1 MKIWNIVLTAQP
13 LMDVPKHVRM
23 IKCYAQ
29 QKLASSVAKRK
40 RCADQDQR
48 MTMRNTVHKQPTV
61 QLCVSQWKSIA
72 QEVPMTMDVKIL
84 ICALKTTEIS
94 MAIYAQSIAPKT
106 VMMNKCFVQ
115 EHEVQSMV
123 ATVLT
128 NVKTKGLINGE
139 KRPEIH
145 VPDGVQEYAQITKYY
160 VQVESTLVTAA
171 QPKRFVERPSRIL
184 TECFVRVK
192 NSPYTLKVRSSE
204 KTEIEEVVF
213 FPLPIIVLFTAEKI
227 LEKFSAPCMKMH

>member
-1 MKIWNIVLTAQP
+1 
-13 LMDVPKHVRM
+13 M
-23 IKCYAQ
+23 ITCYAQ

-48 MTMRNTVHKQPTV
+48 MTTRNTVHKQQTV
-61 QLCVSQWKSIA
+61 QPCVSQWKSIA
-72 QEVPMTMDVKIL
+72 QEVPMIMDVKIL

-94 MAIYAQSIAPKT
+94 MVIYAQSIALKT

-115 EHEVQSMV
+115 EQEVRSMV

-139 KRPEIH
+139 KHREIH
-145 VPDGVQEYAQITKYY
+145 VPDGVQEYARIMKYY

-171 QPKRFVERPSRIL
+171 QPKKCVERRLRIL
-184 TECFVRVK
+184 TECFVLVK
-192 NSPYTLKVRSSE
+192 NSLYILKVRTSE

-213 FPLPIIVLFTAEKI
+213 FPLPTIVLFTAEKI
-227 LEKFSAPCMKMH
+227 LEKFSAPCMKTR